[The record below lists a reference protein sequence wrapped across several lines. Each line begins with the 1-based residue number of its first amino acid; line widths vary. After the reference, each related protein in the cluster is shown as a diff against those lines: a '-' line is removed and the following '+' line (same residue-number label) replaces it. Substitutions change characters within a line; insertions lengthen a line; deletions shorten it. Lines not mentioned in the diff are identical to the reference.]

1 MTVPKPTT
9 SSGQKFNS
17 WKKVELVG
25 NTGIIRKAPYQE
37 VRKSQQYPNGRTQNI
52 MDIELNG
59 VIKDWTPNG
68 TTYKELFDQLGEN
81 ENSWIG
87 KSLLFSDEVR
97 DVPTQTGIKK
107 QYILVAKVLGNVSKS
122 TSTSSSVDKQLVKSA
137 QALVDKKIAKDIAEA
152 IDMLQNA

>member
-1 MTVPKPTT
+1 
-9 SSGQKFNS
+9 
-17 WKKVELVG
+17 
-25 NTGIIRKAPYQE
+25 
-37 VRKSQQYPNGRTQNI
+37 

-107 QYILVAKVLGNVSKS
+107 QYILVAKVLGSISKPQ
-122 TSTSSSVDKQLVKSA
+122 STSSSADKQLVKSA